1 MDDEIH
7 MFFHW
12 MAYAIFFFFLPKQTY
27 KTHMK
32 GHKQFQNYLYVFE
45 NNGWI
50 CFFYDFWIVIFI
62 VLDKIT

>member
-7 MFFHW
+7 
-12 MAYAIFFFFLPKQTY
+12 IFFIGWHMQFFSFSCPKQTY

-45 NNGWI
+45 NSG
-50 CFFYDFWIVIFI
+50 
-62 VLDKIT
+62 